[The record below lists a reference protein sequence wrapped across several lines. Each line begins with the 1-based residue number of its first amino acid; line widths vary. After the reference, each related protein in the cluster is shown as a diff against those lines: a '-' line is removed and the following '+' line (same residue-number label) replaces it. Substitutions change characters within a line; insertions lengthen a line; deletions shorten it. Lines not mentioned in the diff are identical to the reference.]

1 VRVTCSEP
9 DWATGAV
16 RQADVAGRPVEP
28 MPESLMPF
36 DAPLNGLGQA
46 LVGVCSPSARGMGV
60 SVPAVLPDA
69 TITGAEAI
77 AMGHDVLVDLFSTV
91 RS

>member
-1 VRVTCSEP
+1 VRVTRSEP
-9 DWATGAV
+9 DRATGAV

-46 LVGVCSPSARGMGV
+46 LVGGLLAFGKGVGV

-69 TITGAEAI
+69 TITGAEAT
-77 AMGHDVLVDLFSTV
+77 AMGHDVLVDLISTV